1 MIEIV
6 NKKEVNYLKTEESD
20 SNDEYIKTRGLSDK
34 DMDEI
39 RAEMDFKFNNEEL
52 ERNYKNSRNN
62 NVNNNVNNTESK
74 SENCILF
81 NKKVKYFVLICI
93 IIGFVF
99 GWTIMSIIAL
109 ITDSRNNIENDCK
122 GKLFWE
128 YLLII
133 MIINNLM
140 TAFVIRKI
148 YRMYNYNKVCGF
160 IPVLICIIIQL
171 IIVSFGVALL
181 NNNCIH
187 NNLRHT
193 LIYASIASWIL
204 WQSLIIFILVLF
216 GAIIAYCCG

>member
-6 NKKEVNYLKTEESD
+6 NKKEVSYSRTEESD
-20 SNDEYIKTRGLSDK
+20 SNIEYIRTTGLSNK
-34 DMDEI
+34 DMNEI
-39 RAEMDFKFNNEEL
+39 RSEIDVKFNNEEL
-52 ERNYKNSRNN
+52 ERNYKNSR
-62 NVNNNVNNTESK
+62 NNNVNNTESK

-81 NKKVKYFVLICI
+81 NKKVKYLILISI

-109 ITDSRNNIENDCK
+109 ITDSRNSIENDCK
-122 GKLFWE
+122 GKFFWE

-133 MIINNLM
+133 MILNNLM
-140 TAFVIRKI
+140 TVFVIRKI

-160 IPVLICIIIQL
+160 IPVVICIIVQL

-181 NNNCIH
+181 NNNCVH